1 MENNA
6 TVTTGFAGGNNVTDG
21 VLTTTMAR
29 EASPSLLRNETDDRV
44 ARIRPMATPVDSIS
58 RMIGARKCHSM
69 VVDYYTVD
77 SKKPTVTAMSNLK
90 DTGTIHS
97 SGKKIYT
104 LQTAESGAFAVSD
117 TIYVPDVSS
126 DPAPGTTSDPLML
139 YVIGSTPGTGEVT
152 VIGIN
157 AGNDGAI
164 DINFAGKSLV
174 RMGRAAGELDVQTP
188 QFEALPRKDTNYC
201 QIFKAQIEQSHIMRQ
216 SAKEVGWTFSD
227 QEEVA
232 VMDMRMS
239 MEKSFVFGVKA
250 RLEQPERCDEVMFT
264 GGIWNQAASTATYS
278 KSGLN
283 MTQLTAIMK
292 TAFCGSAAGS
302 SRKILFAGSG
312 LIAELNNLEH
322 TKVLLARDRVT
333 RWGVDFNEVT
343 SKFGTLMVVHSEVF
357 DQCGHENDGLIVDP
371 YYMTKYVHV
380 PFKYDRLDMKRSGT
394 RNTEATVLTEASCLV
409 LRNPEAHVK
418 VIGE

>member
-6 TVTTGFAGGNNVTDG
+6 TVTTGYAGGSHVTDG
-21 VLTTTMAR
+21 TLTTTIAR
-29 EASPSLLRNETDDRV
+29 EASPSLLRNEADDRV
-44 ARIRPMATPVDSIS
+44 AKVRPMATPVDSIS

-69 VVDYYTVD
+69 VVDYYSVD
-77 SKKPTVTAMSNLK
+77 SKKPTVTAKSNLK
-90 DTGTIHS
+90 DTGTTHS

-104 LQTAESGAFAVSD
+104 LQTNESGAFAVSD
-117 TIYVPDVSS
+117 TIFVPDISS
-126 DPAPGTTSDPLML
+126 DPTPGSSSDPLML
-139 YVIGSTPGTGEVT
+139 YVIGSTPGTGDVN

-157 AGNDGAI
+157 AGADGEM
-164 DINFAGKSLV
+164 DTNFAGKKLV

-216 SAKEVGWTFSD
+216 SAKEVGWTFND

-264 GGIWNQAASTATYS
+264 GGIWNQAGSTATYTRDN
-278 KSGLN
+278 LD
-283 MTQLTAIMK
+283 MAQLTEIMK
-292 TAFCGSAAGS
+292 TAFCGCAAGS
-302 SRKILFAGSG
+302 SRKILFAGSE
-312 LIAELNNLEH
+312 LIARLNNLEN
-322 TKVLLARDRVT
+322 TRVLLARDRVT
-333 RWGVDFNEVT
+333 RWGVDFNEIT

-357 DQCGHENDGLIVDP
+357 DQCGHAHDGLIVDP
-371 YYMTKYVHV
+371 VYMTKYVHV
-380 PFKYDRLDMKRSGT
+380 PFKSDRLDMKRSGT

-409 LRNPEAHVK
+409 LRNPLAHVK
-418 VIGE
+418 VIAG

>member
-6 TVTTGFAGGNNVTDG
+6 TVTTGFAGGNHVTDG

-44 ARIRPMATPVDSIS
+44 AKIRPMATPVDSIS

-77 SKKPTVTAMSNLK
+77 SKKPTVTAKGNLK
-90 DTGTIHS
+90 DTGTTHS
-97 SGKKIYT
+97 SGKRIYT

-117 TIYVPDVSS
+117 TIFVPGIGSNPTPGTIS
-126 DPAPGTTSDPLML
+126 DPVML
-139 YVIGSTPGTGEVT
+139 YVIGSTPGTGDVT

-157 AGNDGAI
+157 TGEDGTV
-164 DINFAGKSLV
+164 DVNFAGKSLV

-216 SAKEVGWTFSD
+216 SAKEVGWTFND

-278 KSGLN
+278 KNNL
-283 MTQLTAIMK
+283 TPAQLTAIMK
-292 TAFCGSAAGS
+292 TAFCGNAAGS

-312 LIAELNNLEH
+312 LIAQLNNLEH
-322 TKVLLARDRVT
+322 TKVLLASDRVT

-357 DQCGHENDGLIVDP
+357 DQCGHDNDGLIVDP

-380 PFKYDRLDMKRSGT
+380 PFRYERLDMKRSGT

-418 VIGE
+418 LIAE